1 MGSMKRRVAVLENE
15 WRSEATAANPE
26 APPEPNELYE
36 MEMGFTAVKLVQGTE
51 PKYTLD
57 EAGTFLTLDGQCAL
71 SRRRVD
77 IQALLGPR
85 TKQQQESIPPE
96 RWGRFLA
103 ADDDAAD
110 LLERIIG
117 RAGDAAVPDDYREP
131 NHDWNDL
138 AEVCDQ
144 LGQHEFGS
152 VFADAD
158 ERETTRRMTWAL
170 IHDPGALAM
179 LSELTRRRDAFVA
192 EEGTSN
198 K

>member
-1 MGSMKRRVAVLENE
+1 
-15 WRSEATAANPE
+15 
-26 APPEPNELYE
+26 
-36 MEMGFTAVKLVQGTE
+36 
-51 PKYTLD
+51 
-57 EAGTFLTLDGQCAL
+57 
-71 SRRRVD
+71 VD
-77 IQALLGPR
+77 IQALMGLR

-103 ADDDAAD
+103 ADDDGAD

-131 NHDWNDL
+131 NHKWNDL

-158 ERETTRRMTWAL
+158 ERDLTADDLDADTRPR
-170 IHDPGALAM
+170 
-179 LSELTRRRDAFVA
+179 LTSHAKRTDAPAGCFRGRERDVQ
-192 EEGTSN
+192 
-198 K
+198 